1 MADANSSP
9 GDGAPLSPIPTNRDA
24 LLDEVAEHVR
34 EAHEIAA
41 SLLEGRHPRPVA
53 RSLTR
58 LALTLRH
65 ARGLLE
71 GERRAH
77 PKPPARFPVPRPLNP
92 RSFAVAVVASAHL
105 PFEVRLVA
113 ADALLAHPTERSTG
127 ERLAEISEHA
137 QARVETL
144 GESLLDAVA
153 AAAALDVRDWDKL
166 PKRYLAEA
174 VSLHLRALGVLGVK
188 P

>member
-1 MADANSSP
+1 MPTADHSP
-9 GDGAPLSPIPTNRDA
+9 GNPGALSPIPNRDA

-53 RSLTR
+53 RALTR

-71 GERRAH
+71 GEQRAH
-77 PKPPARFPVPRPLNP
+77 PKPPAKFPVPHPLSP
-92 RSFAVAVVASAHL
+92 RSFCVAVVASAYL
-105 PFEVRLVA
+105 PFEVRVVA
-113 ADALLAHPTERSTG
+113 ADALLAHPTERSVG
-127 ERLAEISEHA
+127 ERLAEIAEHA
-137 QARVETL
+137 RARTETL

-166 PKRYLAEA
+166 PKRHLPEA
-174 VSLHLRALGVLGVK
+174 VSLHLRALGVLGLDR
-188 P
+188 